1 MNVIKS
7 ILYFS
12 LAMLIV
18 SSTASAVAPTINY
31 AFPTSDPSDIAG
43 ATREFSVIID
53 DLVTNVT
60 WYINGSQ
67 VQLNTSGDYLRYWNT
82 SAVANTN
89 AWNVTA
95 IVIGADGNASNTT
108 TKMWNWSVIG
118 LSPPDITAY
127 NPASDPSDLNTSTS
141 SFNATSNQTGTFVW
155 TIDGTAYQ
163 TDALVTTSTF
173 TNSTA
178 EYNESTYNVTVIFT
192 SANGTDSQM
201 WNLTRTIAPRITTYA
216 PIELTVTDN
225 DATISRTWN
234 VTADRV
240 ANYTWYMDGIA
251 DETNS
256 LDLLVSNYT
265 NSSVVLG
272 THNVSV
278 VVNNTNGT
286 GNMITWS
293 WVIPTSTV
301 SNAVLSTNESSD
313 GRALIGINNTYT
325 NISFSDS
332 GNISMVNLT
341 FPSGFTFE
349 GILASDLSTSVG
361 TCTVIL
367 TSNVISCSGD
377 ADSNNSVQHINITA
391 NLTMH
396 GTAGNYDVGISTNKN
411 PDVTNVTVY
420 VRDDTKPYLVVM
432 NNSNFVVGTETY
444 GALSTTITLTGSG
457 STNITVCAPYIT
469 GQTNITAGYGASN
482 ASKVQVVNE
491 TCGSTNRTIYI
502 TTDSSVTNPIIVLSN
517 VNELESSN
525 LPAALIA
532 LATTFSAIIVRYV
545 YRRRRRS

>member
-1 MNVIKS
+1 MNPIKS
-7 ILYFS
+7 ILFFALTMLLLSSVGSAIPPETQHYFPVTEN
-12 LAMLIV
+12 ITDV
-18 SSTASAVAPTINY
+18 VG
-31 AFPTSDPSDIAG
+31 D
-43 ATREFSVIID
+43 TRTFTVIINQS
-53 DLVTNVT
+53 VTNVT

-67 VQLNTSGDYLRYWNT
+67 VEQDTNTYVSDYTNT
-82 SAVANTN
+82 SAATNTN
-89 AWNVTA
+89 GWNVTA
-95 IVIGADGNASNTT
+95 VIIGDDANETNGTT
-108 TKMWNWSVIG
+108 QTWNWYVLP

-127 NPASDPSDLNTSTS
+127 NPATDPTDLNTSSRT
-141 SFNATSNQTGTFVW
+141 FNATSNQTGTFVW
-155 TIDGTAYQ
+155 VIDGSTYQ
-163 TDALVTTSTF
+163 TDTSATFSTF

-178 EYNESTYNVTVIFT
+178 AYNESAYNVTVLFT
-192 SANGTDSQM
+192 STNGTDSQG
-201 WNLTRTIAPRITTYA
+201 WSWTRTIAPRITTYA
-216 PIELTVTDN
+216 PTELTVTDN
-225 DATISRTWN
+225 DATISRTFN
-234 VTADRV
+234 VTADRI
-240 ANYTWYMDGIA
+240 ANYTWYMDGVSA
-251 DETNS
+251 QVNS
-256 LDLLVSNYT
+256 LDVVISNYT

-301 SNAVLSTNESSD
+301 SNEVLSTNESSD

-332 GNISMVNLT
+332 GNVSMVNLT

-396 GTAGNYDVGISTNKN
+396 GTAGNYDIGISTNKN

-444 GALSTTITLTGSG
+444 DTFTTTIPLTGSG

-469 GQTNITAGYGASN
+469 GQTNITAGYGATNS
-482 ASKVQVVNE
+482 SKVQVVNA
-491 TCGSTNRTIYI
+491 TCGTTNRTVYI
-502 TTDSSVTNPIIVLSN
+502 ITDSSVTNPIIVLSN
-517 VNELESSN
+517 VNDLERDN
-525 LPAALIA
+525 LPAGIA
-532 LATTFSAIIVRYV
+532 ATIIAAITVIYAVV
-545 YRRRRRS
+545 RRRRS